1 MKLGDFHLLAVLTS
15 CVTMGYCQS
24 TTLSI
29 SNKDTIQLSIQEI
42 WEQTDLGSKRSLIQ
56 AKELQIRKENTDDA
70 RIGRYPVFNAFGKAE
85 KASNI
90 PVYTNGIF
98 NKPEQH
104 NVIHTLYNTGV
115 SMYLNLYSG
124 NRQNLEIEERKTLEA
139 KANIEADMTKSE
151 VRLEAI
157 KSYLALAKLSR
168 FKKVIT
174 QDIAEHKE
182 QLIEIEHLYK
192 NGVVLKSDVLRA
204 TMEISKRE
212 MTLVQLQNDLSIENQ
227 KLVILTG
234 RKDTDFI
241 KPQDSFNEELF
252 LESYDEALDIA
263 LERGFKH
270 LLSEESLVLSEIEQK
285 KVKANTKPSIGLI
298 GNFTMANPQI
308 FLYPYNPSW
317 YSLGTIGVQV
327 LFPISNLYQNVHKV
341 RSRALEHEK
350 EELQHQY
357 VQDQIKEEVQQAYL
371 RYQESLVQIEVC
383 TKNKEHAAE
392 NARITKSTYFNKISL
407 LTDLLDADV
416 QHLQTQFELEAAK
429 LDSIYKYYTLQFAK
443 GLL

>member
-1 MKLGDFHLLAVLTS
+1 MKLGKFHLLAVLTS
-15 CVTMGYCQS
+15 CITSGYCQRVS
-24 TTLSI
+24 PSISQMDTLSI
-29 SNKDTIQLSIQEI
+29 TLNEVWQ
-42 WEQTDLGSKRSLIQ
+42 QTDLNSKRGLIQ
-56 AKELQIRKENTDDA
+56 NKEQEIRRENTKDA
-70 RIGRYPVFNAFGKAE
+70 EIGRYPVFNAFGRAE

-90 PVYTNGIF
+90 PVYTDGLF
-98 NKPEQH
+98 HKPEQH
-104 NVIHTLYNTGV
+104 DVIHTLYNTGV

-124 NRQNLEIEERKTLEA
+124 NRQNLEIEERKTLEN
-139 KANIEADMTKSE
+139 KASIMANMTKSE

-157 KSYLALAKLSR
+157 RSYLALARLAK

-174 QDIAEHKE
+174 SDITDHKE
-182 QLIEIEHLYK
+182 QLEEIEHLYK

-212 MTLVQLQNDLSIENQ
+212 MTLVQINNDMLIENQ
-227 KLVILTG
+227 KLVLLMG
-234 RKDTDFI
+234 YKDTDFI
-241 KPQDSFNEELF
+241 KTQDSFDDMATVEPYETS
-252 LESYDEALDIA
+252 LEIA
-263 LERGFKH
+263 LEHGFKH
-270 LLSEESLVLSEIEQK
+270 LLSEEDLALSEIEQK

-327 LFPISNLYQNVHKV
+327 SFPISNLYHNVHKV

-350 EELQHQY
+350 EELQHKN
-357 VQDQIKEEVQQAYL
+357 VQDQIKQEVQQAYL
-371 RYQESLVQIEVC
+371 RYQESFVQIEVC
-383 TKNKEHAAE
+383 TKNKIQAAE
-392 NARITKSTYFNKISL
+392 NARIIKSTYFNKISL

-416 QHLQTQFELEAAK
+416 QHLQTQFEIEAAK
-429 LDSIYKYYTLQFAK
+429 LDNIYKYYTLQLAK

>member
-1 MKLGDFHLLAVLTS
+1 MD
-15 CVTMGYCQS
+15 
-24 TTLSI
+24 TLSI
-29 SNKDTIQLSIQEI
+29 TLNEVWQ
-42 WEQTDLGSKRSLIQ
+42 QTDLNSKRGLIQ
-56 AKELQIRKENTDDA
+56 NKEQEIRRENTRDA
-70 RIGRYPVFNAFGKAE
+70 EIGRYPVFNAFGRAE

-90 PVYTNGIF
+90 PVYTDGLF

-104 NVIHTLYNTGV
+104 DVIHTLYNTGV

-124 NRQNLEIEERKTLEA
+124 NRQNLEIEERKTLEN
-139 KANIEADMTKSE
+139 KASITANMTKSE

-157 KSYLALAKLSR
+157 RSYLALARLAK

-174 QDIAEHKE
+174 SDIADHKE
-182 QLIEIEHLYK
+182 QLAEIEHLYK

-212 MTLVQLQNDLSIENQ
+212 MTLVQINNDMLIENQ
-227 KLVILTG
+227 KLVLLMG
-234 RKDTDFI
+234 YKDTDFI
-241 KPQDSFNEELF
+241 QTQDSFEDMTTVEPY
-252 LESYDEALDIA
+252 ETSLDIA
-263 LERGFKH
+263 LEHGFKH
-270 LLSEESLVLSEIEQK
+270 LLSEEDLALSEIEQK

-327 LFPISNLYQNVHKV
+327 SFPISNLYHNVHKV
-341 RSRALEHEK
+341 RSRALEYEK
-350 EELQHQY
+350 EELQHKN
-357 VQDQIKEEVQQAYL
+357 VQDQIKQEVQQAYL
-371 RYQESLVQIEVC
+371 RYQESFVQIEVC
-383 TKNKEHAAE
+383 TKNKTQAAE
-392 NARITKSTYFNKISL
+392 NTRIIKSTYFNKISL

-429 LDSIYKYYTLQFAK
+429 LDNIYKYYTLQFAK